1 MSIAPISRVSNALPA
16 TAATTPTGTTSTG
29 TTSTGTGTKT
39 TSGTQ
44 GTQGTQSTQGT
55 KGTNSSITSKVP
67 GGLLDR
73 EAFLK
78 LLVTQLRYQDP
89 SKPLD
94 SAEMISQS
102 AQLSVVDK
110 LQEIADLIEAT
121 GPSNRFAVGGALIGK
136 QITFTGPD
144 GKPQSAV
151 ASSISFDGPT
161 MVVRAGTFDVPVD
174 AIRSVTAVPVGGAAV
189 S

>member
-1 MSIAPISRVSNALPA
+1 MSIAPISNVTTAGGSPA
-16 TAATTPTGTTSTG
+16 ASPA
-29 TTSTGTGTKT
+29 
-39 TSGTQ
+39 
-44 GTQGTQSTQGT
+44 
-55 KGTNSSITSKVP
+55 ITSKVS

-110 LQEIADLIEAT
+110 LQEIADLIEST

-144 GKPQSAV
+144 GSPQTAT
-151 ASSISFDGPT
+151 ATSISFDGPT
-161 MVVRAGTFDVPVD
+161 MVVRAGNFDVPVD
-174 AIRSVTAVPVGGAAV
+174 AIRSVTAVPLHASQPSQPSPPGQPGQPA
-189 S
+189 SPTTEEEPS

>member
-1 MSIAPISRVSNALPA
+1 MSVAPISGVTSA
-16 TAATTPTGTTSTG
+16 TSTPTT
-29 TTSTGTGTKT
+29 TKT
-39 TSGTQ
+39 TPATSTNGSG
-44 GTQGTQSTQGT
+44 SS
-55 KGTNSSITSKVP
+55 SSITSKVP

-94 SAEMISQS
+94 SGEMISQS

-110 LQEIADLIEAT
+110 LQEIADLIEGN
-121 GPSNRFAVGGALIGK
+121 GPANRFAVGGALIGK

-144 GKPQSAV
+144 GSPKTAV
-151 ASSISFDGPT
+151 ASAISFDGPN
-161 MVVRAGTFDVPVD
+161 MVIRAGTFDVPID
-174 AIRSVTAVPVGGAAV
+174 AVRSVSTPPVAGAAA

>member
-1 MSIAPISRVSNALPA
+1 MTVAPISGVTSATSPAMAAPVS
-16 TAATTPTGTTSTG
+16 TPTSPTSTTSSG
-29 TTSTGTGTKT
+29 STTA
-39 TSGTQ
+39 SG
-44 GTQGTQSTQGT
+44 SS
-55 KGTNSSITSKVP
+55 SSITSKMP

-89 SKPLD
+89 TKPLD
-94 SAEMISQS
+94 SAQMISQS

-110 LQEIADLIEAT
+110 LEQIADLIEAT

-144 GKPQSAV
+144 GSPQTAV
-151 ASSISFDGPT
+151 ASAIRFDGPT
-161 MVVRAGTFDVPVD
+161 MVIRAGTFDVPID
-174 AIRSVTAVPVGGAAV
+174 AVRSVSAVPPTPTTPPAANPAGASPTPAATT
-189 S
+189 

>member
-1 MSIAPISRVSNALPA
+1 VSGATSPAIA
-16 TAATTPTGTTSTG
+16 AAAAAASTGTSTG
-29 TTSTGTGTKT
+29 TSNASTTGTTTGTT
-39 TSGTQ
+39 GS
-44 GTQGTQSTQGT
+44 S
-55 KGTNSSITSKVP
+55 SSITSKVP

-110 LQEIADLIEAT
+110 LQEIADLIEST

-144 GKPQSAV
+144 GSPQTAV

-161 MVVRAGTFDVPVD
+161 MVVRAGSFDVPVD
-174 AIRSVTAVPVGGAAV
+174 AIRSVTAVSVGGAAA

>member
-1 MSIAPISRVSNALPA
+1 MTVAPISGVTTAMTTPA
-16 TAATTPTGTTSTG
+16 TTNAPAPASGTST
-29 TTSTGTGTKT
+29 TGTGSSR
-39 TSGTQ
+39 TSA
-44 GTQGTQSTQGT
+44 
-55 KGTNSSITSKVP
+55 SKMP

-89 SKPLD
+89 TKPLD
-94 SAEMISQS
+94 SSQMISQS

-110 LQEIADLIEAT
+110 LEEIADLIEAT

-144 GKPQSAV
+144 GSPQTALASA
-151 ASSISFDGPT
+151 ISFDGPN
-161 MVVRAGTFDVPVD
+161 MVIRAGSFDVPID
-174 AIRSVTAVPVGGAAV
+174 AVRSVATPPPPVPASA

>member
-1 MSIAPISRVSNALPA
+1 MSVAPISGVTSA
-16 TAATTPTGTTSTG
+16 TSTPTTKPTTTSSTAPGVTTTSTG
-29 TTSTGTGTKT
+29 
-39 TSGTQ
+39 SGSS
-44 GTQGTQSTQGT
+44 G
-55 KGTNSSITSKVP
+55 SITAKMP

-89 SKPLD
+89 TKPLD
-94 SAEMISQS
+94 SGEMISQS

-110 LQEIADLIEAT
+110 LQEIADLIEGQ

-136 QITFTGPD
+136 QVTFTGPD
-144 GKPQSAV
+144 GTPQTAIASA
-151 ASSISFDGPT
+151 ISFDGPK
-161 MVVRAGTFDVPVD
+161 MVIRAGSFDVPID
-174 AIRSVTAVPVGGAAV
+174 AVRSISTPPVAGAAA

>member
-1 MSIAPISRVSNALPA
+1 MTVAPISGVTR
-16 TAATTPTGTTSTG
+16 ATTTPSMTNGLAPAPGTSTTGTSTTGSG
-29 TTSTGTGTKT
+29 TTRAS
-39 TSGTQ
+39 
-44 GTQGTQSTQGT
+44 
-55 KGTNSSITSKVP
+55 TSKMP

-89 SKPLD
+89 TKPLD
-94 SAEMISQS
+94 SSQMISQS

-110 LQEIADLIEAT
+110 LEEIADLIEAT

-144 GKPQSAV
+144 GSPQTALASA
-151 ASSISFDGPT
+151 ISFDGPN
-161 MVVRAGTFDVPVD
+161 MVIRAGSFDVPID
-174 AIRSVTAVPVGGAAV
+174 AVRSVSTPPTQPTPPTQQPSAPAPA

>member
-1 MSIAPISRVSNALPA
+1 MSVAPISGVTSA
-16 TAATTPTGTTSTG
+16 TSTPTT
-29 TTSTGTGTKT
+29 TKT
-39 TSGTQ
+39 TPAT
-44 GTQGTQSTQGT
+44 STNSNGSS
-55 KGTNSSITSKVP
+55 SSITSKVP

-94 SAEMISQS
+94 SGEMISQS

-110 LQEIADLIEAT
+110 LQEIADLIEGN
-121 GPSNRFAVGGALIGK
+121 GPANRFAVGGALIGK

-144 GKPQSAV
+144 GSPQTAIASA
-151 ASSISFDGPT
+151 ISFDGPN
-161 MVVRAGTFDVPVD
+161 MVIRAGTFDVPLD
-174 AIRSVTAVPVGGAAV
+174 AVRSVSTPPVAGAAA

>member
-1 MSIAPISRVSNALPA
+1 MSVAPISGVTSATASPA
-16 TAATTPTGTTSTG
+16 TPAPTATSPTMSTTAGNS
-29 TTSTGTGTKT
+29 S
-39 TSGTQ
+39 
-44 GTQGTQSTQGT
+44 
-55 KGTNSSITSKVP
+55 SSITSKVP

-110 LQEIADLIEAT
+110 LQEIADLIEGT
-121 GPSNRFAVGGALIGK
+121 GQPNRFAVGGALIGK

-144 GKPQSAV
+144 GAPQTAV
-151 ASSISFDGPT
+151 ATAISFDGPK
-161 MVVRAGTFDVPVD
+161 MVIRAGTFDVPID
-174 AIRSVTAVPVGGAAV
+174 AVRSVSAVPVAGAAA